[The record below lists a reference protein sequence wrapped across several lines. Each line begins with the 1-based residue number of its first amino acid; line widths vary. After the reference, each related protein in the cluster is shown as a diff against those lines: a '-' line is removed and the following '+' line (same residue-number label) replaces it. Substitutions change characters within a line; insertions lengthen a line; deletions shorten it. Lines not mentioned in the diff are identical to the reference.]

1 MRLLSP
7 GRKRYTGSVTGA
19 PAEGPQLEREETF
32 MSNSYQEIT
41 DVVQVYFDG
50 LYECDTE
57 KLASIFHP
65 SSRLFANMDGEFVDW
80 PREEWFEI
88 VKTRV
93 PPASTGQARFDKIL
107 SIDMSDDNTAVVTCE
122 CAIHPRYFTDYLSL
136 IRIDGE
142 WKIVSKSFRF
152 DVHE

>member
-1 MRLLSP
+1 
-7 GRKRYTGSVTGA
+7 
-19 PAEGPQLEREETF
+19 
-32 MSNSYQEIT
+32 MSDSYQGIT

-50 LYECDTE
+50 LYECDPE
-57 KLASIFHP
+57 KLATIFHP
-65 SSRLFANMDGEFVDW
+65 SAHLFANMDGTFVDW

-88 VKTRV
+88 VRGRES
-93 PPASTGQARFDKIL
+93 PASKGQARHDRIV

-122 CAIHPRYFTDYLSL
+122 CAIHPRYFTDFLSL
-136 IRIDGE
+136 IRIDGD

>member
-1 MRLLSP
+1 
-7 GRKRYTGSVTGA
+7 
-19 PAEGPQLEREETF
+19 

-57 KLASIFHP
+57 KLATIFHP

-88 VKTRV
+88 VRGRV

-107 SIDMSDDNTAVVTCE
+107 SIDMSDENTAVVTCE
-122 CAIHPRYFTDYLSL
+122 CAIHPRYFTDFLSL
-136 IRIDGE
+136 VRIDGE

>member
-1 MRLLSP
+1 
-7 GRKRYTGSVTGA
+7 
-19 PAEGPQLEREETF
+19 
-32 MSNSYQEIT
+32 MSDGYQEIT
-41 DVVQVYFDG
+41 KLVQTYFDG

-57 KLASIFHP
+57 KLATIFHP

-88 VKTRV
+88 VSKRV
-93 PPASTGQARFDKIL
+93 SPASKGEARHDRIV

-136 IRIDGE
+136 IRVDGA
-142 WKIVSKSFRF
+142 WTIVSKSFRF